1 MNLGN
6 FKMRQQHLIAVAI
19 VLVATTFS
27 FVLFGQGP
35 PRMRKHQATKAT
47 TLVLMPANRKPITS
61 NRVRISE
68 KDGFRVIESNDIPN
82 HTVGEFP
89 NRGNPNTIAS
99 QNWTIRI
106 PLHPVANKKI
116 TPLHQS
122 TERGPPNMPF
132 GIGVNGVLFEPGTA
146 EFWMGNRSADWNYE
160 ALGGAVSLGLD
171 ANHAHVQPGG
181 VYHYH
186 GLPTGLLNELGF
198 PEDKHHS
205 EKHSP
210 LLGWAADGFP
220 VYYAYGY
227 SQPDDS
233 KSEIKQ
239 LTTSFRLKEGNRPGG
254 QNNPGGQYDGA
265 FIQDYEFAQGT
276 GDLDECNGRFC
287 ITPEFPEGTYAYF
300 LTDAWPVIP
309 RAFRGTPVLLKERGH
324 GSHRRPGR

>member
-1 MNLGN
+1 MILRNIQ
-6 FKMRQQHLIAVAI
+6 MRQQHFIAVAL
-19 VLVATTFS
+19 VLIATTFS

-35 PRMRKHQATKAT
+35 PRMRKHQVTKASAL
-47 TLVLMPANRKPITS
+47 TLVPANKKPPTS
-61 NRVRISE
+61 NRVQITE
-68 KDGFRVIESNDIPN
+68 KDGFRVIESNDIPK

-89 NRGNPNTIAS
+89 NRGNPNAIAA

-106 PLHPVANKKI
+106 PLHPVTNKES
-116 TPLHQS
+116 TSLHLR

-160 ALGGAVSLGLD
+160 ALGGAVRLGLD
-171 ANHAHVQPGG
+171 SNHAHVQPGG
-181 VYHYH
+181 MYHYH
-186 GLPTGLLNELGF
+186 GIPTGLLNELGF
-198 PEDKHHS
+198 TQNEHQS

-227 SQPDDS
+227 SHPDDP
-233 KSEIKQ
+233 KSPITQ
-239 LTTSFRLKEGNRPGG
+239 LTTGFQLKEGNRPGG
-254 QNNPGGQYDGA
+254 SDSPGGRYDGA
-265 FIQDYEFAQGT
+265 FIQDYEFAEGT

-287 ITPEFPEGTYAYF
+287 ITPEFLDGTYAYF
-300 LTDAWPVIP
+300 LTEAWPVIP

-324 GSHRRPGR
+324 GAHRRPAR

>member
-1 MNLGN
+1 
-6 FKMRQQHLIAVAI
+6 MRQQHFIAVAL

-35 PRMRKHQATKAT
+35 PRMRKHQVTKASAL
-47 TLVLMPANRKPITS
+47 TLVPANKKPLTS
-61 NRVRISE
+61 NRVQITE
-68 KDGFRVIESNDIPN
+68 KDGFRVIESNDIPK

-89 NRGNPNTIAS
+89 NRGNPNAIAA

-106 PLHPVANKKI
+106 PLHPVTNKEA
-116 TPLHQS
+116 TSLHLR

-160 ALGGAVSLGLD
+160 ALGGAVRLGLD
-171 ANHAHVQPGG
+171 SNHAHVQPGG
-181 VYHYH
+181 MYHYH
-186 GLPTGLLNELGF
+186 GIPTGLLNELGF
-198 PEDKHHS
+198 SESEHQS

-227 SQPDDS
+227 SHPDDP
-233 KSEIKQ
+233 KSPITQ
-239 LTTSFRLKEGNRPGG
+239 LTTGFQLKEGNRPGG
-254 QNNPGGQYDGA
+254 SNSPGGRYDGA
-265 FIQDYEFAQGT
+265 FIQDYEFAEGT

-300 LTDAWPVIP
+300 LTEAWPVIP

-324 GSHRRPGR
+324 GAHRRPAR